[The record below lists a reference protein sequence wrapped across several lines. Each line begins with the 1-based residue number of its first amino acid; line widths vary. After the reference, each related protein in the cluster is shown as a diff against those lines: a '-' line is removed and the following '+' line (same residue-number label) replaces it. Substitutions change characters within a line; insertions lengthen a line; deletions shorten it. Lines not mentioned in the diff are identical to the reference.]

1 MSENLA
7 QFPVIIKIPIL
18 WGYMDAYQHVNNV
31 IFFRF
36 FESVRIA
43 YFDRIGFTTLKN
55 TIGIG
60 PILASTECK
69 YKIPLKY
76 PDKVSIRAKITDLE
90 EDRFTMKYILISHQL
105 NKLAAEAKAI
115 VVSYD
120 YKNDQKVPIPQEIR
134 NKIIELENLFEWLYN
149 L

>member
-1 MSENLA
+1 MSENLV

-69 YKIPLKY
+69 YRIPLKY
-76 PDKVSIRAKITDLE
+76 PDKVSIGAKITDLQV
-90 EDRFTMKYILISHQL
+90 DRFTMKYILISHQL

-120 YKNDQKVPIPQEIR
+120 YKNDQKVSIPQEIR
-134 NKIIELENLFEWLYN
+134 NKIIELENLLE
-149 L
+149 

>member
-1 MSENLA
+1 MKENLA
-7 QFPVIIKIPIL
+7 QFPVVIEIPIL

-36 FESVRIA
+36 FESVRIV

-76 PDKVSIRAKITDLE
+76 PDNVSIGAKITELE
-90 EDRFTMKYILISHQL
+90 EDRFTMKYILISQQL

-120 YKNDQKVPIPQEIR
+120 YKNDQKVSIPQEIR
-134 NKIIELENLFEWLYN
+134 NKIIELENLFE
-149 L
+149 

>member
-1 MSENLA
+1 MKENLA
-7 QFPVIIKIPIL
+7 QFPVVIKIPIL

-43 YFDRIGFTTLKN
+43 YFDRIGFTNLKN
-55 TIGIG
+55 TIGVG
-60 PILASTECK
+60 LILASTECK

-76 PDKVSIRAKITDLE
+76 PDNVSIGAKITELE
-90 EDRFTMKYILISHQL
+90 EDRFTMKYILITHQL

-115 VVSYD
+115 IVSYD
-120 YKNDQKVPIPQEIR
+120 YKNDQKVSIPQEIR
-134 NKIIELENLFEWLYN
+134 NKIIELEKIFE
-149 L
+149 

>member
-1 MSENLA
+1 MSENLTE
-7 QFPVIIKIPIL
+7 FPVVIEIPIL
-18 WGYMDAYQHVNNV
+18 WGYMDSYQHVNNV

-43 YFDRIGFTTLKN
+43 YFDRIGFTTLKKN
-55 TIGIG
+55 IGIG

-76 PDKVSIRAKITDLE
+76 PDNVSLGAKITELE
-90 EDRFTMKYILISHQL
+90 DDRFTMKYILISHQL

-120 YKNDQKVPIPQEIR
+120 YKNDQKVSIPQQIR
-134 NKIIELENLFEWLYN
+134 NKIIELENIYD
-149 L
+149 

>member
-18 WGYMDAYQHVNNV
+18 WGHMDAYQHVNNV

-76 PDKVSIRAKITDLE
+76 PDKVSIGAKITKLE

-120 YKNDQKVPIPQEIR
+120 YINDQKVSIPQQIR
-134 NKIIELENLFEWLYN
+134 SKIIELENLFE
-149 L
+149 

>member
-43 YFDRIGFTTLKN
+43 YFDRIGFTTLKSS
-55 TIGIG
+55 IGIG

-76 PDKVSIRAKITDLE
+76 PDKVSIGAKITDLE

-120 YKNDQKVPIPQEIR
+120 YKNDQKVSIPQEIR
-134 NKIIELENLFEWLYN
+134 KKIIELENLFE
-149 L
+149 

>member
-1 MSENLA
+1 MSENLTK
-7 QFPVIIKIPIL
+7 FPVVIEIPIL

-43 YFDRIGFTTLKN
+43 YFDRIGFTTLKKA
-55 TIGIG
+55 IGIG

-76 PDKVSIRAKITDLE
+76 PDKVSIGAKISDLE

-120 YKNDQKVPIPQEIR
+120 YKNDQKVPIPQEIIT
-134 NKIIELENLFEWLYN
+134 KIIELENLFE
-149 L
+149 

>member
-1 MSENLA
+1 M
-7 QFPVIIKIPIL
+7 VIKIPIL
-18 WGYMDAYQHVNNV
+18 WGHMDAYQHVNNV

-55 TIGIG
+55 TTGVG

-76 PDKVSIRAKITDLE
+76 PDNVSIGAKITELE

-105 NKLAAEAKAI
+105 NKLAAEVKAI

-120 YKNDQKVPIPQEIR
+120 YKNDQKISIPQEIR
-134 NKIIELENLFEWLYN
+134 NKIIELENLFD
-149 L
+149 

>member
-7 QFPVIIKIPIL
+7 QFPVVIKIPIL
-18 WGYMDAYQHVNNV
+18 WGYMDSYQHVNNV

-76 PDKVSIRAKITDLE
+76 PDNVSIGAKITELE

-120 YKNDQKVPIPQEIR
+120 YKNDQKVSIPQPIR
-134 NKIIELENLFEWLYN
+134 NKIIELEKIFK
-149 L
+149 